1 MDSCQISKYA
11 QIKVYMLLSFVVPA
25 YNSSPFIRDCLDSLL
40 LQGLKE
46 EDFEVIVVDDGSTD
60 NTAEIVLG
68 YCERNPNFKLFRQ
81 SNLGVGAARNT
92 GLMQAHGRYVHFM
105 DADDRLLPEGFGIL
119 INKFVIPLGFPDVI
133 SFWSRTVDNYYKKD
147 EWETIRPYSLVYQG
161 DLKEYGIHH
170 GIGFSVWN
178 QLISRKLITKNQLRF
193 SDHKI
198 GEDMLFM
205 LHLYALKNAKLVVT
219 NLNIYRYYVR
229 ENSAMNKDQQ
239 HHVMSVFYSL
249 MNLTERIEAFGK
261 VNCYPISTLDSYC
274 AICQRWAYTRLC
286 SAHLS
291 YHELRACLD
300 MANERDFFN
309 ISPSSSRLNKFIVY
323 ISKSAVL
330 SYFFACFYGRIF
342 FPYIK
347 PWINRN

>member
-1 MDSCQISKYA
+1 MF
-11 QIKVYMLLSFVVPA
+11 LSFVVPA

-60 NTAEIVLG
+60 NTAEIVSG
-68 YCERNPNFKLFRQ
+68 YCEKNPNFKLFRQ

-92 GLMQAHGRYVHFM
+92 GLMHAKGQYVHFM
-105 DADDRLLPEGFGIL
+105 DADDRLLPKGIGML
-119 INKFVIPLGFPDVI
+119 INEFVIPLGFPDVI
-133 SFWSRTVDNYYKKD
+133 SFWSCTVDNYYKKD

-239 HHVMSVFYSL
+239 HHVMSIFYSL
-249 MNLTERIEAFGK
+249 MNLAERIKAFGK
-261 VNCYPISTLDSYC
+261 ANCYPISTLDSYR

-291 YHELRACLD
+291 YRELRACLD

-309 ISPSSSRLNKFIVY
+309 VSPSSSRLNKFIVH
-323 ISKSAVL
+323 ISKSTVL
-330 SYFFACFYGRIF
+330 SYLFACFYGRIF
-342 FPYIK
+342 FPYVK
-347 PWINRN
+347 PWIKRN